1 VPSFRLGEL
10 SMRLVPW
17 WARYRRGLCW
27 SAVCGMA
34 VVAIGRWYTALFLLL
49 FSSEGRAAVD
59 LLQRWNETRR
69 WFAGLPFSSL
79 PWNMAYPPATYIVL
93 WPALGWLS
101 QTAVRWLW
109 AGLLL
114 ASLAWLTVLLV
125 RASGAERIEERAL
138 WVSLVLSSQAT
149 TLVIANGQLAIL
161 VMPALIVGVL
171 LSFRR
176 PRQAR
181 TDLAIAGLGL
191 FGLVKPTIAAPFCWS
206 YLFCAPTLW
215 PGALLGAGYIAL
227 TLAAAAFQPLSLR
240 DLASQYMEST
250 RGFDAGWGYGSL
262 HSLFGLHGLHQWVAP
277 VALTAL
283 AGLGIWVYCH
293 RRSDPWLIL
302 SVTALV
308 ARFWTYHQIYD
319 DLLILVPLAFL
330 SRWVRDRRGGRAL
343 RTAVST
349 VVAAA
354 AFVLVAPGR
363 WFFFSDGAE
372 PVINTIRTCT
382 WLALLGAVLLVSGSA
397 RAPVTDLSPVTP
409 D

>member
-1 VPSFRLGEL
+1 MGLAL
-10 SMRLVPW
+10 W
-17 WARYRRGLCW
+17 WARYRRTLCW
-27 SAVCGMA
+27 SAVFGMA
-34 VVAIGRWYTALFLLL
+34 VVAMGRWYTALFLLL
-49 FSSEGRAAVD
+49 VSSERRAAVD
-59 LLQRWNETRR
+59 LLQRWNETQR

-79 PWNMAYPPATYIVL
+79 SGNVPYPPATYVVL
-93 WPALGWLS
+93 WPVLGWLS

-138 WVSLVLSSQAT
+138 SVFLVLSSQAT

-176 PRQAR
+176 PRKAR

-191 FGLVKPTIAAPFCWS
+191 FALVKPTIAAPFCWS
-206 YLFCAPTLW
+206 YLFCASTPW
-215 PGALLGAGYIAL
+215 PGTLIGAGYAAL
-227 TLAAAAFQPLSLR
+227 TLAATAFQPQSLR

-250 RGFDAGWGYGSL
+250 RALDAGWGYGSL
-262 HSLFGLHGLHQWVAP
+262 HSMFGLHGLHQWVAP
-277 VALTAL
+277 AAL
-283 AGLGIWVYCH
+283 AALVALGIWVYRH

-302 SVTALV
+302 SATALV

-330 SRWVRDRRGGRAL
+330 SRWVRERRGSRAL

-363 WFFFSDGAE
+363 WFFMSDGAE
-372 PVINTIRTCT
+372 PMLNTIRTAT
-382 WLALLGAVLLVSGSA
+382 WLAALGAVLLVSGSA
-397 RAPVTDLSPVTP
+397 RVPATDLSPVAR